1 MVARRT
7 VRAFKPEQISDDEL
21 NAVVQAG
28 TYAPSGGNQQA
39 AVLVV
44 VQDAATRATLTRM
57 NQDVIGKADN
67 DPYYGAP
74 TIVIALADATK
85 VTPVE
90 DATLALGNMFNAA
103 FSLGLGSCWV
113 HRERQM
119 FASDEGK
126 ALLKTWGLEGEL
138 RRRRLVRAGLPRLR
152 LARGGSAQ
160 GRLRRHHKV
169 GRPGAAGCVAR
180 PDGAL
185 AAGPSARGCAD
196 RERGP
201 DRCRA
206 ASGLTPA
213 PAAVALRRA
222 AGRLADHAH
231 RAALEHAHRER
242 LGDGE
247 LKAPIGGGADEPE
260 THVLAHDDVGELRAD
275 GDQHAGVV

>member
-1 MVARRT
+1 MNETIKTLVARRT
-7 VRAFKPEQISDDEL
+7 VRALKPEQISDDEL

-67 DPYYGAP
+67 DPYHGAP

-126 ALLKTWGLEGEL
+126 ALLKTWGLEGDYVGVGSCVLGYPDCDWPE
-138 RRRRLVRAGLPRLR
+138 AAPR
-152 LARGGSAQ
+152 
-160 GRLRRHHKV
+160 K
-169 GRPGAAGCVAR
+169 
-180 PDGAL
+180 DGY
-185 AAGPSARGCAD
+185 
-196 RERGP
+196 
-201 DRCRA
+201 
-206 ASGLTPA
+206 
-213 PAAVALRRA
+213 
-222 AGRLADHAH
+222 
-231 RAALEHAHRER
+231 
-242 LGDGE
+242 
-247 LKAPIGGGADEPE
+247 
-260 THVLAHDDVGELRAD
+260 
-275 GDQHAGVV
+275 VVTIT